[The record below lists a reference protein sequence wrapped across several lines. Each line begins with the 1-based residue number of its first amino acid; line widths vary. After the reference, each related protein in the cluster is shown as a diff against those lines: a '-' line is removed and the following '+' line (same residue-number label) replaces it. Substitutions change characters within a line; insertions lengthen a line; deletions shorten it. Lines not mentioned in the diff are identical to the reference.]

1 MHLVSARERCVS
13 CVLIEE
19 YKTNMDCMCRRRVDP
34 EEEAA
39 ERASSGEDEFY
50 DRTAPVCAGGKPYI
64 YTLDLTLARKRGV
77 SCMRRR
83 RVDPEEVAAERASS
97 DEDEFYD
104 RTADGRAKKLR
115 AKDAP
120 ALDAATLYGR
130 KVLCTIE

>member
-1 MHLVSARERCVS
+1 MTLQYIIMER
-13 CVLIEE
+13 
-19 YKTNMDCMCRRRVDP
+19 MCRRRVDP

-39 ERASSGEDEFY
+39 EH
-50 DRTAPVCAGGKPYI
+50 
-64 YTLDLTLARKRGV
+64 
-77 SCMRRR
+77 
-83 RVDPEEVAAERASS
+83 ASS

-130 KVLCTIE
+130 KVRCA